1 MAGNLT
7 LNDLQTIWN
16 LIKTSY
22 VPLFAAEHPHP
33 IYLFCCC
40 RLPQNLM
47 FECLNFSPNYRIPEW
62 WWVNK
67 VIVGALLKCFSPL
80 IADCVLTPTL

>member
-33 IYLFCCC
+33 I
-40 RLPQNLM
+40 
-47 FECLNFSPNYRIPEW
+47 
-62 WWVNK
+62 
-67 VIVGALLKCFSPL
+67 
-80 IADCVLTPTL
+80 

>member
-16 LIKTSY
+16 LDQNKLRASVRRWAPPPDLVILLLPFTSK
-22 VPLFAAEHPHP
+22 VDVRMSPFLPH
-33 IYLFCCC
+33 
-40 RLPQNLM
+40 
-47 FECLNFSPNYRIPEW
+47 YRIPEW